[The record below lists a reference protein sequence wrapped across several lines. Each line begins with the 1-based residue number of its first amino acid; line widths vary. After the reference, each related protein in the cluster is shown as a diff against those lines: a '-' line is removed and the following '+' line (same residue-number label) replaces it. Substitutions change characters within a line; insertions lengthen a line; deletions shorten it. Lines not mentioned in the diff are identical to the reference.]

1 VNAEIALPRGYSLQ
15 EYRIESTLGIGGF
28 GLTYLATDSNLNVKV
43 AIKEYLPGDLALR
56 GDDQS
61 VRSKSDM
68 TLDTF
73 NWGRSRFLDE
83 SRTLA
88 SFRHA
93 NIVRV
98 MRFFE
103 ANETAYMVMEF
114 VDGQPLNEWIKN
126 RRPIP
131 EPQLTAIAVPLLD
144 GLGMIHRAGY
154 LHRDIKPGNVF
165 LRHDG
170 SPVLLDFGSARVA
183 TADTERTAIV
193 TPGYAPLE
201 QYHVHGNQGPWTDL
215 YALGAVL
222 YWIVTGDKPMEATA
236 RVPKDPMK
244 TAVDAGDRSRYSLEL
259 LKAIDWAL
267 APAETAR
274 PQSVDQLRSALQN
287 TAHDAVADLKTIFVD
302 KTLRS
307 SPAVSQPSQPAS
319 AMFDSEMLKKMSAE
333 LARHIGPIAA
343 MVVKAAARKATT
355 VMQLAEKVAMEIAD
369 AKARALFVKKFS
381 SDEKSKPAAEPSRPS
396 HATSQPSLLMSAQPR
411 FEPAMLTK
419 AEHELARYIGA
430 VARAIVRRTAAKAR
444 DESEFYA
451 ILAAEIEDPADKK
464 SFIRKTM
471 STSGRE

>member
-1 VNAEIALPRGYSLQ
+1 MNAEIALPRGYSLQ

-61 VRSKSDM
+61 VRSKSDT

-244 TAVDAGDRSRYSLEL
+244 AAVDAGDRSRYSLEL

-307 SPAVSQPSQPAS
+307 SPAISQPSQPAS
-319 AMFDSEMLKKMSAE
+319 AVFDSEMLKKMSAE

-355 VMQLAEKVAMEIAD
+355 VMQLAEKVATEIAD
-369 AKARALFVKKFS
+369 PKTRALFVTKFS
-381 SDEKSKPAAEPSRPS
+381 SDEKSRPAAEPSRPS
-396 HATSQPSLLMSAQPR
+396 HATFA
-411 FEPAMLTK
+411 AVIIDVCT
-419 AEHELARYIGA
+419 GA
-430 VARAIVRRTAAKAR
+430 FRTC
-444 DESEFYA
+444 D
-451 ILAAEIEDPADKK
+451 AD
-464 SFIRKTM
+464 
-471 STSGRE
+471 